1 MAEFT
6 GRECYQL
13 ALDPVHCFG
22 RACDAIPLKAQALQ
36 RTTAARQRA
45 NISGARNE
53 CFAEIVVGREVRRF
67 LFCLGGIVSD
77 LLDGDNLIESAAT
90 TDDPPGFRCVR
101 SVCARSIK
109 RGFQAQLASIFEAHP
124 GIGAA
129 GEHGMSNDPT
139 MQRLDDQIQWY
150 EKCCAQNQRLFKLLK
165 IVVIVAAAL
174 IPFLAALSTVPAW
187 VTGALGMLIAITE
200 GAQYLNQYHANWI
213 SYRRTCE
220 TLKHEKYLYLGKAGP
235 YAAARD
241 PHALLA
247 ERIESVV
254 SQEHAEWVSAQE
266 DTDKVKEGRIGS
278 G

>member
-109 RGFQAQLASIFEAHP
+109 RGFQAQLASISAT
-124 GIGAA
+124 
-129 GEHGMSNDPT
+129 GEGVGQFVASSCSDQLMRH
-139 MQRLDDQIQWY
+139 LDLCLDTLMASRTNEHSSI
-150 EKCCAQNQRLFKLLK
+150 
-165 IVVIVAAAL
+165 
-174 IPFLAALSTVPAW
+174 
-187 VTGALGMLIAITE
+187 
-200 GAQYLNQYHANWI
+200 LNF
-213 SYRRTCE
+213 
-220 TLKHEKYLYLGKAGP
+220 
-235 YAAARD
+235 
-241 PHALLA
+241 
-247 ERIESVV
+247 
-254 SQEHAEWVSAQE
+254 
-266 DTDKVKEGRIGS
+266 
-278 G
+278 